1 MKIPDLQK
9 FAQNIE
15 QRFTKFYF
23 KMLKYKLSEM
33 QKTTKHR
40 STKLEKLTED
50 DKRTIN
56 ITTQFVKNK

>member
-1 MKIPDLQK
+1 
-9 FAQNIE
+9 
-15 QRFTKFYF
+15 
-23 KMLKYKLSEM
+23 M